1 MKHLRTESGFTLIEV
16 LVAMVILSVGLLG
29 LEALAIGASR
39 SVTLSAKQS
48 RYATIAS
55 QRMEELKHSV
65 RQGTTT
71 ATTGG
76 RKSITLYGIDSVRVV
91 DSVVVLSNRRAR
103 VMVKVIPTTTGA
115 RRVRADSLRVTSYLY
130 QPGLTP

>member
-29 LEALAIGASR
+29 LEALGIGASR
-39 SVTLSAKQS
+39 AVTLSEKQS

-55 QRMEELKHSV
+55 QRMEELKHAV
-65 RQGTTT
+65 RQGTTR
-71 ATTGG
+71 ATTG
-76 RKSITLYGIDSVRVV
+76 RLRSITLYGADSVRLV
-91 DSVVVLSNRRAR
+91 DSVVVLTDRRAR
-103 VMVKVIPTTTGA
+103 VMVKVVPTTTGS
-115 RRVRADSLRVTSYLY
+115 RRVRADSLRVTSYLF